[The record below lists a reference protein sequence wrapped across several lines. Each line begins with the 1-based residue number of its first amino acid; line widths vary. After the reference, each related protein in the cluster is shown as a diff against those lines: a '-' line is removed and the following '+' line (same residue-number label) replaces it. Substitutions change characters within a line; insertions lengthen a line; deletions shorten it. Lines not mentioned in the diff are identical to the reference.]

1 MGGIAKGYSSADAA
15 GMALEAGADALLM
28 LPDPDAG
35 MKAVISAVESG
46 RLSRRRIDE
55 SVARILAAKERVG
68 LDRKRFVDVEAIGD
82 VINSPEAN
90 DKAQEVA
97 DRAVTLVRN
106 TDNLVPLAAPARAC
120 YVVLAEGRYSSEG
133 QTFVQELRKRVP
145 KAPEVTFDPA
155 MDHQALDDAV
165 HKLSDCDN
173 YAVAAFSSVAA
184 YRGSIGL
191 AGDLPSAVEWLIA
204 TRKPVALIAL
214 GNPYLLRNFPNVPA
228 YLATFSTATTSEA
241 AAVHALFGEINITGR
256 LPVTIPGFAQ
266 YGEGIQVQATKAVR
280 PSGETQ

>member
-1 MGGIAKGYSSADAA
+1 
-15 GMALEAGADALLM
+15 
-28 LPDPDAG
+28 
-35 MKAVISAVESG
+35 
-46 RLSRRRIDE
+46 
-55 SVARILAAKERVG
+55 
-68 LDRKRFVDVEAIGD
+68 
-82 VINSPEAN
+82 
-90 DKAQEVA
+90 
-97 DRAVTLVRN
+97 
-106 TDNLVPLAAPARAC
+106 
-120 YVVLAEGRYSSEG
+120 
-133 QTFVQELRKRVP
+133 VQELRKRVP
-145 KAPEVTFDPA
+145 KAPEVTLDPA

-214 GNPYLLRNFPNVPA
+214 GNPYLLRNFPSVPA

-256 LPVTIPGFAQ
+256 LPVTIPGVAQ